1 MAITLRN
8 TKGSALSHTELDANF
23 TTLDEK
29 PDSAAVSGIITATV
43 DSDYVQLRQTSGGGS
58 GLDSAAV
65 LGISLANVVE
75 DTTPQLGGTLQMN
88 GNVVEYTFILN
99 GDGSN
104 YTFTD
109 SGDNFFA
116 DAGEADPTLNLRRG
130 EKYRFYNTVSSSHPF
145 EIRQDSAGGSA
156 YNTGV
161 TNNGNTSGDYVEFTP
176 RMTAPDTLYYI
187 CTVHAGMNGTINIK

>member
-8 TKGSALSHTELDANF
+8 TKGSALTHTELDANF
-23 TTLDEK
+23 TTLDGK
-29 PDSAAVSGIITATV
+29 PDSADVNTLIDSRV
-43 DSDYVQLRQTSGGGS
+43 DSDYVQARQTSGGS

-88 GNVVEYTFILN
+88 GNVVEYTFILG

-116 DAGEADPTLNLRRG
+116 DAGETDPTLNLRRG
-130 EKYRFYNTVSSSHPF
+130 EKYRFFNTVSGSHPF

-156 YNTGV
+156 YSTGV
-161 TNNGNTSGDYVEFTP
+161 TNNANTSGAYVEFTP
-176 RMTAPDTLYYI
+176 RMTAPDTLYYV
-187 CTVHAGMNGTINIK
+187 CTVHSGMNGTINIK